1 MLRAT
6 KRSESFR
13 CERQMAMKQTST
25 TKTSA
30 TSEDEAPPLSQ
41 ANFDGARF
49 RIGKQV
55 VSRSEWQTAVRGRV
69 AKQRIS
75 IMLDAPIIARYKAIS
90 GERGYQTLINDTLRR
105 AVEGEHFVQDMRN
118 AIREE
123 LAEYAIAKKRG
134 TSPR

>member
-1 MLRAT
+1 
-6 KRSESFR
+6 
-13 CERQMAMKQTST
+13 MAMKQTST
-25 TKTSA
+25 TKTLA

-49 RIGKQV
+49 RIGKEV

-75 IMLDAPIIARYKAIS
+75 IMLDAPIIARYKAIA

-123 LAEYAIAKKRG
+123 LAEYAVTKKRG

>member
-1 MLRAT
+1 
-6 KRSESFR
+6 
-13 CERQMAMKQTST
+13 MKQTST

-30 TSEDEAPPLSQ
+30 TSEDEAPALSQ
-41 ANFDGARF
+41 ANFDRAGF
-49 RIGKQV
+49 RIGKQK
-55 VSRSEWQTAVRGRV
+55 VSRSEWQTAVRARV

-75 IMLDAPIIARYKAIS
+75 IMLDAPIIARYKAIA

-123 LAEYAIAKKRG
+123 LAEYEVSKRRDK
-134 TSPR
+134 SPREKSPR

>member
-1 MLRAT
+1 
-6 KRSESFR
+6 
-13 CERQMAMKQTST
+13 MKQTST

-30 TSEDEAPPLSQ
+30 TSEDEAPALSQ
-41 ANFDGARF
+41 ANFDRAGF
-49 RIGKQV
+49 QIGKQK
-55 VSRSEWQTAVRGRV
+55 VSRSEWQTAVRARV

-75 IMLDAPIIARYKAIS
+75 IMLDAPIIARYKAIA

-123 LAEYAIAKKRG
+123 LAEYKVSKRRDK
-134 TSPR
+134 SPREKSPR

>member
-1 MLRAT
+1 
-6 KRSESFR
+6 
-13 CERQMAMKQTST
+13 MAMKQTST
-25 TKTSA
+25 TKTVA

-41 ANFDGARF
+41 ANFDGASF
-49 RIGKQV
+49 RIGKKV

-75 IMLDAPIIARYKAIS
+75 IMLDAPIIARYKAIA

-123 LAEYAIAKKRG
+123 LAEYAISKKRG